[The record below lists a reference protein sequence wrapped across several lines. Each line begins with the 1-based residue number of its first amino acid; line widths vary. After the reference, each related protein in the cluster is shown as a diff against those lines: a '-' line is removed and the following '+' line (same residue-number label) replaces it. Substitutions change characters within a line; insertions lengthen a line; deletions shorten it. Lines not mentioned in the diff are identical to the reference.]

1 MLTHTYVHPARHRAQ
16 LTLADVSLMRGATP
30 VLNHVD
36 LTVTAQSR
44 IAIVGE
50 NGRGKS
56 TLLYVLAGVLSPDSG
71 SVQRTGTLGLAE
83 QEMTA
88 TDSRTVGQAVA
99 EAMAVPRAAVLAL
112 DAAASALADDRE
124 GAAEEYAAALEF
136 AGAIQAWDAERR
148 VQIALEALDAE
159 TDMTRLLADLSVGQ
173 RYRVRLACL
182 LGSEDDFLLLD
193 EPTNHLD
200 RSGLE
205 FLTAQLRAR
214 SGGVIIVSHDRA
226 LLSDIAETIIDLDP
240 APDNRPRIY
249 GSGYAGYQEGRLSER
264 ERWEQDYER
273 QQAEHTRLQE
283 SLSAAQN
290 RLISGWRPEKG
301 TNKHGRATRAGGHV
315 QNVHRRREALEAHPV
330 TVPEPPQLFRFPD
343 LPTRTGAAL
352 LSVDNVSVAGRLA
365 TSVSF
370 TLSHRGR
377 LVVTGPNGAGKS
389 TLLRVVSGELVQDTG
404 TIQAAHF
411 LGQHPQSTV
420 QLNALVDAVDRARR
434 GGAAAAVAAAQSAL
448 HHVFLHAVEG
458 RPHVVAAILEA
469 ARGQDLGF
477 SDGHGPAV
485 LVVVLQGQCSAG
497 KGGLLALVEREH
509 LHGLALG
516 GGFLEAVQHLES
528 AFDHIA
534 HHVAVMAHADVAGC
548 LAAYHAVRA
557 HKAEHAGQHLVAAG
571 AVVAVQQDDFIR
583 LAAGD
588 LVGVAQADHVLGVLA
603 LFLVAHAGL
612 ANHEGLETLFAQAVQ
627 NVNGRDIGVTR
638 GAAFVGGLGKNR
650 GGHGADL
657 VIRQG
662 HVGADTGSIAE
673 AACELHGHFSS
684 ELMMV

>member
-404 TIQAAHF
+404 TIQRPGSTRIGFLHQESALPLDRRASEVYAAHI
-411 LGQHPQSTV
+411 G
-420 QLNALVDAVDRARR
+420 ALV
-434 GGAAAAVAAAQSAL
+434 
-448 HHVFLHAVEG
+448 
-458 RPHVVAAILEA
+458 
-469 ARGQDLGF
+469 
-477 SDGHGPAV
+477 
-485 LVVVLQGQCSAG
+485 SAG
-497 KGGLLALVEREH
+497 VLLQSEVVSLSQLGLLRPRETGKRVGELSIGQQRRLDLALVLSKRPH
-509 LHGLALG
+509 LLLLDEPTNHLSFTLVDELTIALG
-516 GGFLEAVQHLES
+516 ATQAAVVLSSHDRQLLR
-528 AFDHIA
+528 
-534 HHVAVMAHADVAGC
+534 DVASWPQ
-548 LAAYHAVRA
+548 LQLTARA
-557 HKAEHAGQHLVAAG
+557 E
-571 AVVAVQQDDFIR
+571 
-583 LAAGD
+583 GD
-588 LVGVAQADHVLGVLA
+588 VLA
-603 LFLVAHAGL
+603 
-612 ANHEGLETLFAQAVQ
+612 
-627 NVNGRDIGVTR
+627 
-638 GAAFVGGLGKNR
+638 
-650 GGHGADL
+650 
-657 VIRQG
+657 
-662 HVGADTGSIAE
+662 
-673 AACELHGHFSS
+673 
-684 ELMMV
+684 

>member
-404 TIQAAHF
+404 TIQRPGSTRIGF
-411 LGQHPQSTV
+411 LHQESALPLDRRASEVYATHIG
-420 QLNALVDAVDRARR
+420 ALV
-434 GGAAAAVAAAQSAL
+434 
-448 HHVFLHAVEG
+448 
-458 RPHVVAAILEA
+458 
-469 ARGQDLGF
+469 
-477 SDGHGPAV
+477 
-485 LVVVLQGQCSAG
+485 SAG
-497 KGGLLALVEREH
+497 VLLQSEVVSLSQLGLLRPRETGKRVGELSMGQQRRLDLALVLSKRPH
-509 LHGLALG
+509 LLLLDEPTNHLSFTLVDELTIALG
-516 GGFLEAVQHLES
+516 ATQAAVVLSSHDRQLLR
-528 AFDHIA
+528 
-534 HHVAVMAHADVAGC
+534 DVASWPQ
-548 LAAYHAVRA
+548 LQLTARA
-557 HKAEHAGQHLVAAG
+557 E
-571 AVVAVQQDDFIR
+571 
-583 LAAGD
+583 GD
-588 LVGVAQADHVLGVLA
+588 VLA
-603 LFLVAHAGL
+603 
-612 ANHEGLETLFAQAVQ
+612 
-627 NVNGRDIGVTR
+627 
-638 GAAFVGGLGKNR
+638 
-650 GGHGADL
+650 
-657 VIRQG
+657 
-662 HVGADTGSIAE
+662 
-673 AACELHGHFSS
+673 
-684 ELMMV
+684 